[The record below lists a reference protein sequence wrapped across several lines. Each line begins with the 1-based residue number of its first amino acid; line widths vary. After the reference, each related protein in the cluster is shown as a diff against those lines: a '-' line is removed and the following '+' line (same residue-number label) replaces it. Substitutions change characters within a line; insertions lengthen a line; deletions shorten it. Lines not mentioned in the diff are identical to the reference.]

1 MADLD
6 DIAKTCVALNVRM
19 TARAVTRLYDEMLRG
34 TGLKATQLMLL
45 AALRSG
51 AFASVT
57 ELADRLAL
65 ERTSLT
71 RNLQFLA
78 GAGLIEPAEAGG
90 RAATYRVT
98 PKGEAM
104 IRNAMPAWEKAQQRL
119 VGGLDGPLWTE
130 TRERLRDI
138 RRAARSRRP

>member
-6 DIAKTCVALNVRM
+6 DIAKTCVALHVRM

>member
-6 DIAKTCVALNVRM
+6 DIAKTCVALHVRM

-104 IRNAMPAWEKAQQRL
+104 IRDAMPAWEKAQQRL